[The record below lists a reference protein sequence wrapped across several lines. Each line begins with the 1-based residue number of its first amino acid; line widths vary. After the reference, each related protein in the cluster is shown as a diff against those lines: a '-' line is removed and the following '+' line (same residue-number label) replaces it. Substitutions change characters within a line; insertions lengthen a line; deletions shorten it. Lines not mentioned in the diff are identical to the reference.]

1 MLSQTWTVLYKSCV
15 EQANFGASG
24 TVLSSIRLRS
34 PAAKFMYCPKCGQQ
48 QVSDE
53 MRFCSR
59 CGLALSGLAEWI
71 AGGPWI
77 AGGTLPAKPADEP
90 QSAVLSRRRRDIRRA
105 GKLMFFSAVMVPVFL
120 VISLVIDE
128 GAPLIFPLLVFFVGL
143 AMMLYARLFSDA
155 APVNDSLKH
164 SAAQTSA
171 LPSSST
177 RTSLPPAANMPLPTV
192 GRQPVRTNE
201 LAHPPSVTEN
211 TTRLLDNE

>member
-1 MLSQTWTVLYKSCV
+1 MLS
-15 EQANFGASG
+15 NFGVSI
-24 TVLSSIRLRS
+24 TVLSSIGLRS
-34 PAAKFMYCPKCGQQ
+34 AATKLMYCPKCGQQ

-71 AGGPWI
+71 AGEI
-77 AGGTLPAKPADEP
+77 LPAKRADEP
-90 QSAVLSRRRRDIRRA
+90 QSAVSSRRRREIRRA

-128 GAPLIFPLLVFFVGL
+128 GAPMLFPLLVFFVGL

-155 APVNDSLKH
+155 APGNDTSLKH

-171 LPSSST
+171 LPSGST
-177 RTSLPPAANMPLPTV
+177 RSSLPPAANMPIPSV
-192 GRQPVRTNE
+192 GRQVRTNE
-201 LAHPPSVTEN
+201 LAQPPSVTEN